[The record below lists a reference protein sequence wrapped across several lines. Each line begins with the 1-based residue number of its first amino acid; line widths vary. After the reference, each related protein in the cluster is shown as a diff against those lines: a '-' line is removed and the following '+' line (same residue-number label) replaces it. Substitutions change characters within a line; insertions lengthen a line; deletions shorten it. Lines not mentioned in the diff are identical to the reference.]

1 MRGKLLDGEVKEYM
15 LVVRRIKGAKMGIGL
30 STGTMEY
37 DDGRRGVF
45 EGRGSED
52 YSIKKDI
59 AVEMRVGT
67 A

>member
-1 MRGKLLDGEVKEYM
+1 
-15 LVVRRIKGAKMGIGL
+15 MGIGL

>member
-1 MRGKLLDGEVKEYM
+1 
-15 LVVRRIKGAKMGIGL
+15 MGIGL

-37 DDGRRGVF
+37 DNGRRGVF

-52 YSIKKDI
+52 YKIKEGI
-59 AVEMRVGT
+59 AVEGGNCL